1 METSQADILNTTQRG
16 RKTTESLIQ
25 KRVEESLNEF
35 RREVIERPFMYL
47 IWAFAAG
54 FVSQSLPVRLVFS
67 ALLRLLSFLSG
78 PAILT
83 LGILKIRELFCAGG
97 EARES

>member
-1 METSQADILNTTQRG
+1 METSQADILNRKQQG
-16 RKTTESLIQ
+16 RKTAEFQ

-47 IWAFAAG
+47 VLAFATG
-54 FVSQSLPVRLVFS
+54 FVSQSFPVRLVFS
-67 ALLRLLSFLSG
+67 ALLRLVSFLSG

-83 LGILKIRELFCAGG
+83 LGILKIRELVCAEG
-97 EARES
+97 EAGES